1 MRKRLI
7 PLSIGK
13 GMLLAIPSKR
23 GKGWQFGSS
32 TPAKHIHI
40 LLLITIFLTSLS
52 ATTISYHFDNE
63 TQNNNLTLKYSNR
76 HLPPK
81 LEDGYIELINGGYIN
96 HLSNAIYFP
105 DVIPQTAQHEHYT
118 FEICITPGAN
128 GAGFALIDTN
138 LFIADSLNAEITS
151 WEEPN
156 IAKSFGLGID
166 IYNPQTTA
174 WFDEYGNYYGR
185 PQREISL
192 HYDGKEQF
200 KVLSP
205 IEFRAEED
213 QLETHQ
219 FHIDLQYIT
228 AGTNVSVSIDSTV
241 VIYQHFIPEMVQ
253 YKKRPV
259 FGATTGEFT
268 CSVYIASLDVQTTG
282 TAPTFQK
289 TFTATLLKDEPFH
302 AERREMHGSISFPKT
317 TATANVAI
325 LTVDLGGLAG
335 GVSGWD
341 VTGAIYLIDENDQQ
355 FEVIRYIT
363 PYHRGYVW
371 KVDVSH
377 FLTLF
382 NATKKLY
389 ARVDSWEEV
398 TQNPA
403 DQKGWLVN
411 AKIDFYTGKVDKS
424 PFSVVNLWNG
434 SFEYG
439 NPERPMKEDLPQ
451 MNVPI
456 PKGATS
462 AKLRMVVTGHGMSP
476 NSENAAEFR
485 PSMRVVT
492 INGTEYSNL
501 LWKTDN
507 YLNPCRP
514 QGGTWKFDR
523 AGWAPGDVVKA
534 WEIDL
539 DQHLQGNN
547 TLNITYTPDDYINEK
562 RGETWEPF
570 HKFASQLIFY
580 K

>member
-1 MRKRLI
+1 VKKRLI

-13 GMLLAIPSKR
+13 GMLLATPSKR
-23 GKGWQFGSS
+23 GKGWPFGSP
-32 TPAKHIHI
+32 TLTKHIHL
-40 LLLITIFLTSLS
+40 LLLITIFLNSLY
-52 ATTISYHFDNE
+52 ATTISYDFKNE
-63 TQNNNLTLKYSNR
+63 TQNNNITLKYSNR

-81 LEDGYIELINGGYIN
+81 IEDGYIELINGGYTN

-105 DVIPQTAQHEHYT
+105 DVIPETAQHEHYT
-118 FEICITPGAN
+118 IQMCITPGAN
-128 GAGFALIDTN
+128 GAGFALVDTS
-138 LFIADSLNAEITS
+138 LFTGDSLTANVSS

-156 IAKSFGLGID
+156 IANSFGLGID
-166 IYNPQTTA
+166 IYNPQTSA
-174 WFDEYGNYYGR
+174 WFDEYGNFYGR

-205 IEFRAEED
+205 IEFRVQED
-213 QLETHQ
+213 EFETHQ
-219 FHIDLQYIT
+219 FHIDLEYIT
-228 AGTNVSVSIDSTV
+228 AGAQVSVSIDSTM

-253 YKKRPV
+253 YRKRPV

-268 CSVYIASLDVQTTG
+268 CSVYLAGFDIQTTG
-282 TAPTFQK
+282 TAPRFQK
-289 TFTATLLKDEPFH
+289 THIATLLKDEAFH
-302 AERREMHGSISFPKT
+302 AERREMRGNISFPKIT
-317 TATANVAI
+317 NRANMAI

-341 VTGAIYLIDENDQQ
+341 VTGAIYLIDEKGEQ
-355 FEVIRYIT
+355 FEIVRYIT

-371 KVDVSH
+371 KVDVTDFIPLCSG
-377 FLTLF
+377 
-382 NATKKLY
+382 NKKLY
-389 ARVDSWEEV
+389 ARVDTWEEV
-398 TQNPA
+398 TEDPA

-411 AKIDFYTGKVDKS
+411 ATIDFYTGKVEKT
-424 PFSVVNLWNG
+424 PFSIANLWNG

-439 NPERPMKEDLPQ
+439 NPERPMQEDLPE
-451 MNVPI
+451 MEIAI

-476 NSENAAEFR
+476 NFENAAEFR
-485 PSMRVVT
+485 PSQRVVT
-492 INGTEYSNL
+492 VNGTEYSNL

-534 WEIDL
+534 WELDL
-539 DQHLQGNN
+539 DEHLAGKK
-547 TLNITYTPDDYINEK
+547 TLNITYTPDDYINENK
-562 RGETWEPF
+562 GETWDPF
-570 HKFASQLIFY
+570 HKFACQVIFY
-580 K
+580 N